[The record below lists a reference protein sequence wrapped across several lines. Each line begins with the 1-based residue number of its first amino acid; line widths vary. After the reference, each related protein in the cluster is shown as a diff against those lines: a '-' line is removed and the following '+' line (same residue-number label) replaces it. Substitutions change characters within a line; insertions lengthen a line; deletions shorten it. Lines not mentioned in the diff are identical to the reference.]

1 MRKSVEIT
9 CPHCGEAI
17 QLLLS
22 KGRVELDTSF
32 FDTDEKAV
40 QKVLQEMGIEFGSAK
55 GDRHGKD

>member
-9 CPHCGEAI
+9 CPHCRKAI

-40 QKVLQEMGIEFGSAK
+40 QKALQEMGIEFGTAK
-55 GDRHGKD
+55 GDKHGKD

>member
-9 CPHCGEAI
+9 CPHCKEAI

-22 KGRVELDTSF
+22 KGRVELNTSF

-40 QKVLQEMGIEFGSAK
+40 QKASAGDGHRVWNCK
-55 GDRHGKD
+55 G